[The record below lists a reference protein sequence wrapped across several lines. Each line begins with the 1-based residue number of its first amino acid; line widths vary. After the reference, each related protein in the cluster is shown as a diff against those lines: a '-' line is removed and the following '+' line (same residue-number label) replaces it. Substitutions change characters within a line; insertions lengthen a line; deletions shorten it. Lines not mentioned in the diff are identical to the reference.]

1 MLMYMN
7 DNEDNVNTKVN
18 ELLRKVNTL
27 VEEEE
32 MKMNINDL
40 YE

>member
-1 MLMYMN
+1 MYMN

>member
-1 MLMYMN
+1 MN

>member
-1 MLMYMN
+1 MN
-7 DNEDNVNTKVN
+7 DNEDEVNAKVN
-18 ELLRKVNTL
+18 ELLSKLNTL

>member
-1 MLMYMN
+1 MYMN
-7 DNEDNVNTKVN
+7 DNEVNVKVN
-18 ELLRKVNTL
+18 ELLSKLNTL

-32 MKMNINDL
+32 MKMNVNDL

>member
-1 MLMYMN
+1 MYMN
-7 DNEDNVNTKVN
+7 DNEDEVNAKVN
-18 ELLRKVNTL
+18 ELLSKLNTL

>member
-1 MLMYMN
+1 MN
-7 DNEDNVNTKVN
+7 DNEVNAKVN
-18 ELLRKVNTL
+18 ELLSKLNTL

-32 MKMNINDL
+32 MKMNVNDL